1 MTGSQI
7 AEEAVT
13 GSCTFRPFVHDI
25 DQRRRVFAETDQ
37 QHGNR
42 RDSGGNDIDKIFIP
56 NYLPA
61 YIIFLQIDIVIV
73 TNPGA
78 VSLAILSSSFISV
91 YVNLKRQYSR

>member
-37 QHGNR
+37 QYGSR
-42 RDSGGNDIDKIFIP
+42 RDSGVNDIEKD
-56 NYLPA
+56 
-61 YIIFLQIDIVIV
+61 
-73 TNPGA
+73 
-78 VSLAILSSSFISV
+78 SFIFQIV
-91 YVNLKRQYSR
+91 LHGK